1 MYRKQEAST
10 NAPGCEVKTQH
21 QERLWAAPRS
31 TTSAPPA
38 PPPHGK
44 YTYLWVELPY
54 TGPS

>member
-21 QERLWAAPRS
+21 QERLWAAPRR